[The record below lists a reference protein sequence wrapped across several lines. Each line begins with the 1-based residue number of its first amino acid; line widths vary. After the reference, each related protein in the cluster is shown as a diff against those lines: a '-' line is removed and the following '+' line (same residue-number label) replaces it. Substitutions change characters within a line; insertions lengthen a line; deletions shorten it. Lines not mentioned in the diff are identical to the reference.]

1 MESNL
6 FIKSYKAEGNK
17 ITDLQ
22 FYGDM
27 EIDIGSGGGSEPTYK
42 VDIKPVNI
50 MAFNTLPFGLYIEKT
65 KVLSSGYIQELKV
78 TNLAKIPY
86 RIHMTMN
93 VMNKGGT
100 FDISPES
107 EVTIATSGS
116 VISVR
121 VCSSDDL
128 SLIGFKKIEG
138 KE

>member
-128 SLIGFKKIEG
+128 SLIGFKRIEG

>member
-1 MESNL
+1 MEANL
-6 FIKSYKAEGNK
+6 IIKSYKTEGNK

-27 EIDIGSGGGSEPTYK
+27 EIDIGGSSEPTYK
-42 VDIKPVNI
+42 VDIKPVKI

-65 KVLSSGYIQELKV
+65 KVLSNGYIQELKV

-86 RIHMTMN
+86 RIHMTTN
-93 VMNKGGT
+93 VNNKGGT
-100 FDISPES
+100 FDIAPES

-121 VCSSDDL
+121 ICSSDDL
-128 SLIGFKKIEG
+128 SLIGFKNIKGNE
-138 KE
+138 

>member
-42 VDIKPVNI
+42 VDINPVNI
-50 MAFNTLPFGLYIEKT
+50 MKFNTLPFGLYIEKT
-65 KVLSSGYIQELKV
+65 KVTNGYIQELKV

-93 VMNKGGT
+93 VNNKGGT
-100 FDISPES
+100 YDIAPES
-107 EVTIATSGS
+107 EVTIATIGS
-116 VISVR
+116 FISVR

>member
-27 EIDIGSGGGSEPTYK
+27 EIDIGSGGGSGPTYNID
-42 VDIKPVNI
+42 VKPVNI
-50 MAFNTLPFGLYIEKT
+50 LAFNTLPFGLYIEKT

-107 EVTIATSGS
+107 EVTIATNGS
-116 VISVR
+116 FISVR

>member
-27 EIDIGSGGGSEPTYK
+27 EIDIGGGGGSEPNHK

-65 KVLSSGYIQELKV
+65 KIISGYIQELKV

-100 FDISPES
+100 FDIAPES

-128 SLIGFKKIEG
+128 SLLGFKKIEG

>member
-6 FIKSYKAEGNK
+6 FIKSYKTEGNK

-27 EIDIGSGGGSEPTYK
+27 EIDIGGSSEPTYK
-42 VDIKPVNI
+42 VDVKPVNI
-50 MAFNTLPFGLYIEKT
+50 LAFNTLPFGLYIEKT
-65 KVLSSGYIQELKV
+65 KVLSSGDIQELKV

-86 RIHMTMN
+86 RIHMTTN
-93 VMNKGGT
+93 VSNKGGT

-107 EVTIATSGS
+107 EVTIATIGS

-128 SLIGFKKIEG
+128 SLIGFKTIKGIE
-138 KE
+138 

>member
-42 VDIKPVNI
+42 VDVKPVNI
-50 MAFNTLPFGLYIEKT
+50 LAFNTLPFGLYIEKT

-100 FDISPES
+100 FDIAPES
-107 EVTIATSGS
+107 EVTIATNGS
-116 VISVR
+116 FISVR

>member
-27 EIDIGSGGGSEPTYK
+27 EIDIGSGEEPTYK
-42 VDIKPVNI
+42 VDINPVKI

-65 KVLSSGYIQELKV
+65 KVTAAGYIRELKV
-78 TNLAKIPY
+78 TNLTKITY

-93 VMNKGGT
+93 IMNQGGT
-100 FDISPES
+100 FDIAPES
-107 EVTIATSGS
+107 EVTIATNGS

-128 SLIGFKKIEG
+128 SLIGFKKINGVE
-138 KE
+138 

>member
-6 FIKSYKAEGNK
+6 FIESYKTEGNK

-27 EIDIGSGGGSEPTYK
+27 EIDIGGGGSSEPTYK
-42 VDIKPVNI
+42 VDVKPVKI

-65 KVLSSGYIQELKV
+65 KVISGYIQELKV

-100 FDISPES
+100 YNIAPES
-107 EVTIATSGS
+107 EVTIATIGS
-116 VISVR
+116 IISVR

-128 SLIGFKKIEG
+128 SLIGFKTIKGNE
-138 KE
+138 

>member
-27 EIDIGSGGGSEPTYK
+27 EIDIGSGEEPTYK
-42 VDIKPVNI
+42 VDIKPVKI

-65 KVLSSGYIQELKV
+65 KVTSGYIQELKV

-86 RIHMTMN
+86 RIHMTTN
-93 VMNKGGT
+93 VNNKGGT
-100 FDISPES
+100 YDIAPES

-116 VISVR
+116 VVSVR

-128 SLIGFKKIEG
+128 SLIGFKTIKGNE
-138 KE
+138 

>member
-42 VDIKPVNI
+42 VDVNPVNI
-50 MAFNTLPFGLYIEKT
+50 LAFNTLPFGLYIEKT
-65 KVLSSGYIQELKV
+65 KVFSSGYIQELKV

-100 FDISPES
+100 FDIAPES
-107 EVTIATSGS
+107 EVTIATNGS

-128 SLIGFKKIEG
+128 SLIGFYRIKGVE
-138 KE
+138 

>member
-65 KVLSSGYIQELKV
+65 KVNASGYIQELKV

-86 RIHMTMN
+86 RIHITMN
-93 VMNKGGT
+93 VMNNGGT

-107 EVTIATSGS
+107 EVTIATNGS
-116 VISVR
+116 FISVR

>member
-6 FIKSYKAEGNK
+6 FIESYKAEGNK

-27 EIDIGSGGGSEPTYK
+27 EIDIGSGEEPTHK

-65 KVLSSGYIQELKV
+65 KVSSGYIQELKV

-100 FDISPES
+100 YDIAPES

>member
-6 FIKSYKAEGNK
+6 FIKSYKTEGNK

-27 EIDIGSGGGSEPTYK
+27 EIDIGGGGSSEPTYK

-50 MAFNTLPFGLYIEKT
+50 LAFNTLPFGLYIEKT
-65 KVLSSGYIQELKV
+65 KVVSGYVQELKV

-93 VMNKGGT
+93 VNNKGGT
-100 FDISPES
+100 FDIAPES
-107 EVTIATSGS
+107 EVTIAISGS

-121 VCSSDDL
+121 VFSSDDL
-128 SLIGFKKIEG
+128 SLVGFKKIKGIE
-138 KE
+138 

>member
-27 EIDIGSGGGSEPTYK
+27 EIDIGGGGSSDPTYK
-42 VDIKPVNI
+42 VDVKPVNI
-50 MAFNTLPFGLYIEKT
+50 LAFNTLPFGLYIEKT
-65 KVLSSGYIQELKV
+65 KVSSGYIQELKV
-78 TNLAKIPY
+78 TNIANIPY

-100 FDISPES
+100 FDIAPES

-121 VCSSDDL
+121 VFSSDDL
-128 SLIGFKKIEG
+128 SLIGFKKIKGIE
-138 KE
+138 

>member
-27 EIDIGSGGGSEPTYK
+27 EIDIGSGGGSEPNYK

-50 MAFNTLPFGLYIEKT
+50 LAFNTLPFGLYIEKT
-65 KVLSSGYIQELKV
+65 KVISGYIQELKV

-93 VMNKGGT
+93 VSNKGGT

>member
-42 VDIKPVNI
+42 VDVKPVNI
-50 MAFNTLPFGLYIEKT
+50 LAFNTLPFGLYIEKT

-100 FDISPES
+100 FDIAPES

-128 SLIGFKKIEG
+128 ALIGFYRIKGVE
-138 KE
+138 

>member
-27 EIDIGSGGGSEPTYK
+27 EIDIGSGGGSEPTYN
-42 VDIKPVNI
+42 VDVNPVNI
-50 MAFNTLPFGLYIEKT
+50 LAFNTLPFGLYIEKT
-65 KVLSSGYIQELKV
+65 KVNASGYIQELKV
-78 TNLAKIPY
+78 TNLTKITY

-93 VMNKGGT
+93 VMNEGGT

-116 VISVR
+116 FISVR
-121 VCSSDDL
+121 VCSSDEL

>member
-6 FIKSYKAEGNK
+6 FIKSYKTEGNK

-27 EIDIGSGGGSEPTYK
+27 EIDIGGGGSSEPTYR

-50 MAFNTLPFGLYIEKT
+50 LAFNTLPFGLYIEKT
-65 KVLSSGYIQELKV
+65 KVTSGYIQELKV
-78 TNLAKIPY
+78 TNLSKIPY

-107 EVTIATSGS
+107 EVTIATVGS

-128 SLIGFKKIEG
+128 SLVGFKKIKGIE
-138 KE
+138 

>member
-1 MESNL
+1 METNL
-6 FIKSYKAEGNK
+6 IIKSYKAEGNK

-27 EIDIGSGGGSEPTYK
+27 EIDIGSGGGSESNYK
-42 VDIKPVNI
+42 VDINPVNI
-50 MAFNTLPFGLYIEKT
+50 ITSDTLPFGLYIEKT
-65 KVLSSGYIQELKV
+65 KVSAAGYIRELKV
-78 TNLAKIPY
+78 TNLTKITY

-93 VMNKGGT
+93 VNHQGGT

-107 EVTIATSGS
+107 EVTIATNGS

-128 SLIGFKKIEG
+128 SLIGFKKLKG
-138 KE
+138 A

>member
-6 FIKSYKAEGNK
+6 FIKSYKTEGNK

-27 EIDIGSGGGSEPTYK
+27 EIDIGGSSEPTYK
-42 VDIKPVNI
+42 VDVKPVNI
-50 MAFNTLPFGLYIEKT
+50 LAFNTLPFGLYIEKT
-65 KVLSSGYIQELKV
+65 KVLSSGGIQELKV

-86 RIHMTMN
+86 RIHMTTN
-93 VMNKGGT
+93 VSNKGGT

-128 SLIGFKKIEG
+128 SLIGFKTIKGIE
-138 KE
+138 

>member
-6 FIKSYKAEGNK
+6 FIKSYKTEGNK

-27 EIDIGSGGGSEPTYK
+27 EIDIGGGGSSEPTYK

-50 MAFNTLPFGLYIEKT
+50 LAFNTLPFGLYIEKT
-65 KVLSSGYIQELKV
+65 KVSSGYIQEIKV

-100 FDISPES
+100 FDIAPES

-116 VISVR
+116 VISAR
-121 VCSSDDL
+121 VFSSDDL
-128 SLIGFKKIEG
+128 SLVGFKKIKGIE
-138 KE
+138 

>member
-27 EIDIGSGGGSEPTYK
+27 EIDIGSGEEPTYK

-65 KVLSSGYIQELKV
+65 KVLSNGYIQELKV
-78 TNLAKIPY
+78 TNFAKIPY

-93 VMNKGGT
+93 VMNRGGT
-100 FDISPES
+100 YDIAPES

>member
-42 VDIKPVNI
+42 VDINPVNI
-50 MAFNTLPFGLYIEKT
+50 MKFNTLPFGLYIEKT
-65 KVLSSGYIQELKV
+65 KVTSGYIQELKV

-86 RIHMTMN
+86 RIHMTTN
-93 VMNKGGT
+93 VNNKGGT

-128 SLIGFKKIEG
+128 SLIGFKVIKGVE
-138 KE
+138 

>member
-65 KVLSSGYIQELKV
+65 KVSASGYIQELKV

-86 RIHMTMN
+86 RIHITMN
-93 VMNKGGT
+93 VMNNGGT

-107 EVTIATSGS
+107 EVTIATNGS
-116 VISVR
+116 FISVR

>member
-6 FIKSYKAEGNK
+6 FIKSYKTEGNK

-27 EIDIGSGGGSEPTYK
+27 EIDIGGGGSSEPTYK
-42 VDIKPVNI
+42 VDVKPVNI
-50 MAFNTLPFGLYIEKT
+50 LAFNTLPFGLYIEKT
-65 KVLSSGYIQELKV
+65 KVTSGYIQELKV
-78 TNLAKIPY
+78 TNLSKIPY

-121 VCSSDDL
+121 VFSSDDL
-128 SLIGFKKIEG
+128 SLVGFKKIKGIE
-138 KE
+138 

>member
-1 MESNL
+1 METNL
-6 FIKSYKAEGNK
+6 FIESYKAEGNK

-27 EIDIGSGGGSEPTYK
+27 EIDIGSGGSSKPTYK

-50 MAFNTLPFGLYIEKT
+50 LAFNTLPFGLYIEKT
-65 KVLSSGYIQELKV
+65 KVSYGYIQELKV

-93 VMNKGGT
+93 VSNKGGT
-100 FDISPES
+100 FDIAPES

-116 VISVR
+116 IISVR